1 MIDSD
6 SNKKNN
12 ISISNRLAKCFSS
25 VVHDVMRDDGFK
37 NFVLDPAI
45 KPLKEEHKIGGQ
57 IFTIKGS
64 SNSSYT
70 HDETLLA
77 WTGMLSKAPADKVL
91 ICQPNDN
98 VAAFMGELSAEYLL
112 KKNVRGYIAD
122 GGCRDVEFINNIN
135 FPVWSKF
142 NTPKDVVG
150 YWKPDEL
157 ETTIKIGDVI
167 INNNDYVL
175 ADIDG
180 VVIIPQDHI
189 INILEKTEN
198 LISTESKVRKAIREG
213 MDPQEAYI
221 KFSAF

>member
-64 SNSSYT
+64 SNNSYT

>member
-6 SNKKNN
+6 SNKKNK

-112 KKNVRGYIAD
+112 KKNVRGYIALSL
-122 GGCRDVEFINNIN
+122 I
-135 FPVWSKF
+135 
-142 NTPKDVVG
+142 
-150 YWKPDEL
+150 
-157 ETTIKIGDVI
+157 
-167 INNNDYVL
+167 
-175 ADIDG
+175 
-180 VVIIPQDHI
+180 HI
-189 INILEKTEN
+189 
-198 LISTESKVRKAIREG
+198 
-213 MDPQEAYI
+213 
-221 KFSAF
+221 

>member
-1 MIDSD
+1 MIVSD

-135 FPVWSKF
+135 FPVWARF

-150 YWKPDEL
+150 YWKPDVL
-157 ETTIKIGDVI
+157 EEQITIGDVI
-167 INNNDYVL
+167 INNNDYVM

-180 VVIIPQDHI
+180 IVIIPENNILD
-189 INILEKTEN
+189 ILEKSEL
-198 LISTESKVRKAIREG
+198 LINTESKVRKSIREG

-221 KFSAF
+221 KYSAF